1 MAFCALAV
9 VLPLALTSHPAGAQ
23 TSPPPVI
30 SPTPVLSPPP
40 TPPAPATPTPT
51 PLPSPTATATPTS
64 TPTPAPLAA
73 PTANPYAY
81 IVDPTP
87 QPGPVAS
94 DAPRILEIAIND
106 RVLHPGGPVMLRV
119 TTTPNVVGV
128 ELRAMGQFFAVAQS
142 GPGLF
147 TLSLTVPSSIP
158 FFMLHD
164 YSVVVAAGTADGRQT
179 TVPLSLRLA
188 R

>member
-1 MAFCALAV
+1 M
-9 VLPLALTSHPAGAQ
+9 
-23 TSPPPVI
+23 
-30 SPTPVLSPPP
+30 PVLSPPP
-40 TPPAPATPTPT
+40 TPPAPATPAPT
-51 PLPSPTATATPTS
+51 ATPSPTATPTATPTS
-64 TPTPAPLAA
+64 TPTPAPLVA

-81 IVDPTP
+81 VVDPTP
-87 QPGPVAS
+87 PPGPLAS

-106 RVLHPGGPVMLRV
+106 RVLHPGGPVLLRV
-119 TTTPNVVGV
+119 TTTTNVVGV

-147 TLSLTVPSSIP
+147 TLNGTVPSSIP

>member
-1 MAFCALAV
+1 
-9 VLPLALTSHPAGAQ
+9 
-23 TSPPPVI
+23 
-30 SPTPVLSPPP
+30 VLSPPP
-40 TPPAPATPTPT
+40 TPPAPATPTPTPT

-73 PTANPYAY
+73 PTATANPYAY

-87 QPGPVAS
+87 PPGPVAS

-147 TLSLTVPSSIP
+147 TLNVTVPSSIP